1 MKSKFFFMMSVLL
14 VLSFLTVGQAY
25 AGTAF
30 TYQGQLKDNGVVVN
44 ATCTSIAFALYDAL
58 NAGTQQGSTVT
69 KSSVGVTDGLFTTQL
84 DFGNQFDGNDRWLEI
99 AVDCGSGSSTLSPR
113 QPLTPTPYAIYAQST
128 GNLDA
133 AKTTT
138 GQFDNARI
146 NWAAPGAIG
155 TTTQAAGA
163 FSTLRVGTS
172 TTGGYVLTADA
183 SGNATWNAAGTA
195 ITGSA
200 TTIDTETLT
209 ASSAMVTDGSGKVA
223 VSSVSATELDYLDG
237 VTGAI
242 QTQLNSKGAGDVTL
256 NGSQTLTNKTL
267 NSPSVN
273 T

>member
-1 MKSKFFFMMSVLL
+1 VDNSVIGGSNPAAGTFTALTANAGVTVKKGTSAGAIEIFEASGDGTNKATIQAQAMGADYAL
-14 VLSFLTVGQAY
+14 TLPADAGTSGQVLST
-25 AGTAF
+25 
-30 TYQGQLKDNGVVVN
+30 N
-44 ATCTSIAFALYDAL
+44 
-58 NAGTQQGSTVT
+58 
-69 KSSVGVTDGLFTTQL
+69 
-84 DFGNQFDGNDRWLEI
+84 
-99 AVDCGSGSSTLSPR
+99 GSGTLSW
-113 QPLTPTPYAIYAQST
+113 T
-128 GNLDA
+128 
-133 AKTTT
+133 
-138 GQFDNARI
+138 
-146 NWAAPGAIG
+146 
-155 TTTQAAGA
+155 
-163 FSTLRVGTS
+163 
-172 TTGGYVLTADA
+172 
-183 SGNATWNAAGTA
+183 AAGTA